1 MSTTTPSP
9 TTGTAQ
15 LHIDTSHPS
24 PATVRV
30 AVAGEV
36 DLATTPALRERLLR
50 MLRDHRPDLLDVDLA
65 GVTFLDC
72 TGIGALVAVHNAA
85 LHAGGQLQ
93 VSHPQPIVRRVLEV
107 TGLLGVVTPPTV
119 APAPA
124 GTGYQSRVGSTQRPV
139 TQPPAPIVAASPIS

>member
-1 MSTTTPSP
+1 MSTTTLSP
-9 TTGTAQ
+9 ATTSAQ

-24 PATVRV
+24 PATARV

-50 MLRDHRPDLLDVDLA
+50 VLRDQRPDLLDVDLA

-72 TGIGALVAVHNAA
+72 TGIGALVAVRNAA
-85 LHAGGQLQ
+85 LHAGAQLR
-93 VSHPQPIVRRVLEV
+93 VSNPQPIVRWVLEV
-107 TGLLGVVTPPTV
+107 TGLLGVVTAPTI

-124 GTGYQSRVGSTQRPV
+124 GTGYPSRVGPIRRP
-139 TQPPAPIVAASPIS
+139 